1 MEELKAVLITHAKR
15 YPLMQPTDAV
25 KLIYQNEF
33 GGGHLIRD
41 EQMCLNYLRRE
52 YDSIEKDPNA
62 PLYEE
67 IGNGIVR
74 VNLAAV
80 KPEDIEQLGRDFIRS
95 AAAHTGSKERFLQK
109 LDVLR
114 QLTAAG
120 HFCFGMIELEYYLSE
135 YIQSGCP
142 MVSHSEKYRQ
152 AYQPAYRVISGKLI
166 QGQVDKEISKNIYP
180 PRGLVAPQKEW

>member
-1 MEELKAVLITHAKR
+1 MEELEKILREHVKR

-41 EQMCLNYLRRE
+41 EQACLNYLRRE
-52 YDSIEKDPNA
+52 YDSITKKPNA
-62 PLYEE
+62 LLYEE

-80 KPEDIEQLGRDFIRS
+80 KPEDLEQLGRDFIRS
-95 AAAHTGSKERFLQK
+95 AARHIGSKAQFLQK

-120 HFCFGMIELEYYLSE
+120 HFLFGMTELEDFLSE
-135 YIQSGCP
+135 YIKSGCP
-142 MVSHSEKYRQ
+142 MVSHSEQYRK
-152 AYQPAYRVISGKLI
+152 AYLPAYRIV
-166 QGQVDKEISKNIYP
+166 VDKLHP
-180 PRGLVAPQKEW
+180 FTQK

>member
-1 MEELKAVLITHAKR
+1 MEELRAILIAHAKR

-41 EQMCLNYLRRE
+41 EQACLNYLRRE
-52 YDSIEKDPNA
+52 YVSVVKDPTV
-62 PLYEE
+62 PLYED

-80 KPEDIEQLGRDFIRS
+80 KPEDLEQLGKDFIRS
-95 AAAHTGSKERFLQK
+95 AAEHTGTMDSFLRK

-114 QLTAAG
+114 KLTVEG
-120 HFCFGMIELEYYLSE
+120 IFSFDSQELENYLFKYRS
-135 YIQSGCP
+135 QSYP
-142 MVSHSEKYRQ
+142 IVSHSEAYREE
-152 AYQPAYRVISGKLI
+152 YRPAYRIIL
-166 QGQVDKEISKNIYP
+166 N
-180 PRGLVAPQKEW
+180 

>member
-1 MEELKAVLITHAKR
+1 MEELKRILREHAMR

-41 EQMCLNYLRRE
+41 KQAVLNYLRRE
-52 YDSIEKDPNA
+52 YESVEKDSA
-62 PLYEE
+62 MPLYED

-80 KPEDIEQLGRDFIRS
+80 KPEDLDQLGRDFIRS
-95 AAAHTGSKERFLQK
+95 AAEHTGTRERFLQK

-114 QLTAAG
+114 QLTEAG
-120 HFCFGMIELEYYLSE
+120 HFGFGMIEMESYLSE
-135 YIQSGCP
+135 YIKSGCP
-142 MVSHSEKYRQ
+142 MVSHSEQYRQ
-152 AYQPAYRVISGKLI
+152 NYAPAYRIIK
-166 QGQVDKEISKNIYP
+166 KM
-180 PRGLVAPQKEW
+180 R

>member
-1 MEELKAVLITHAKR
+1 MEELKRILREHAMR
-15 YPLMQPTDAV
+15 YPLMQPIDAV

-41 EQMCLNYLRRE
+41 EEACLNYLRRE
-52 YDSIEKDPNA
+52 YESVEKDFTM
-62 PLYEE
+62 PLYEN

-80 KPEDIEQLGRDFIRS
+80 KLEDLEQLGSNFIRS
-95 AAAHTGSKERFLQK
+95 AAEHTGTRERFQQK

-120 HFCFGMIELEYYLSE
+120 HFSFGMIEMEYYLSE
-135 YIQSGCP
+135 YIKSGCP
-142 MVSHSEKYRQ
+142 MVSHSEQYRQ
-152 AYQPAYRVISGKLI
+152 NYAPAYRVIKKL
-166 QGQVDKEISKNIYP
+166 
-180 PRGLVAPQKEW
+180 R

>member
-1 MEELKAVLITHAKR
+1 MKELQAVLTEHAKR
-15 YPLMQPTDAV
+15 YPLMQPRDAV

-33 GGGHLIRD
+33 GGGHLVRD
-41 EQMCLNYLRRE
+41 EQACLNYLRRE
-52 YDSIEKDPNA
+52 YDSITPNPAA

-80 KPEDIEQLGRDFIRS
+80 KPEDLEQLGKDFIRS
-95 AAAHTGSKERFLQK
+95 AAEHTGSKARFLQK

-120 HFCFGMIELEYYLSE
+120 HFCFGMVELECYLSE
-135 YIQSGCP
+135 YIQTGCP
-142 MVSHSEKYRQ
+142 VVSHSEQYRQ
-152 AYQPAYRVISGKLI
+152 AYQPAYRIMRK
-166 QGQVDKEISKNIYP
+166 
-180 PRGLVAPQKEW
+180 